1 MKVCVLGLGY
11 VGLPTS
17 AVLAR
22 AGHDVLGVDIN
33 KNVVNTINAGDIHI
47 YEPDLDVLIKKSVE
61 CKKLRA
67 AMVPEESDVY
77 LIVVPTPLSKHKEP
91 DMKYVNQVVYSVLP
105 HLNKGSLLI
114 LESTSPVG
122 STKNILET
130 IKNCRPD
137 LFNNGKPEFYLA
149 HCPERVLPGNVIV
162 ELINNDR
169 VVGGINKESTLKA
182 EEFYKTFVKGEI
194 YKTNSDTAEMAK
206 LVENAFRDVNIAF
219 ANELSMICDNRDI
232 NVWELINLANKHPRV
247 NILNPGAGVGGH
259 CIAVDP
265 WFIVAQNKN
274 STLIKT
280 AREIN
285 DSKIQWVVDK
295 AIQAVSQTS
304 QKLCCFG
311 MTYKQ
316 DIDDT
321 REAPGIKIAQKLIEK
336 FGNDRV
342 LCCDPNLDSIKNLE
356 NLELGEAISN
366 SDILIF
372 CVPHKEFKNLD
383 IEDLSDKIIID
394 VCGVFE
400 E

>member
-17 AVLAR
+17 AVLAT

-33 KNVVNTINAGDIHI
+33 KNVVNTINSGKIHI
-47 YEPDLDVLIKKSVE
+47 YEPDLDVLIKQAVDNQ
-61 CKKLRA
+61 KLRA
-67 AMVPEESDVY
+67 AMVPEASDVY

-105 HLNKGSLLI
+105 HLNKESLLI

-122 STKNILET
+122 STNKILKT
-130 IKNCRPD
+130 IKEYRPD
-137 LFNNGKPEFYLA
+137 LFDKDNPSFYLA

-162 ELINNDR
+162 ELTNNDR
-169 VVGGINKESTLKA
+169 VVGGINEASTAKA
-182 EEFYKTFVKGEI
+182 EEFYKTFVKGNI

-219 ANELSMICDNRDI
+219 ANELSMICDNLNI
-232 NVWELINLANKHPRV
+232 NVWELINLANRHPRV

-265 WFIVAQNKN
+265 WFIVAQNKD

-280 AREIN
+280 ARQVN
-285 DSKIQWVVDK
+285 DNKIQWVVEKVLNSLDENSK
-295 AIQAVSQTS
+295 V
-304 QKLCCFG
+304 CCFG

-321 REAPGIKIAQKLIEK
+321 REAPGMKIAEKLIENIGK
-336 FGNDRV
+336 DRV
-342 LCCDPNLDSIKNLE
+342 LCCDPNLEFIPELKNL
-356 NLELGEAISN
+356 GVCQAIAA
-366 SDILIF
+366 SDVLVF
-372 CVPHKEFKNLD
+372 CVPHKEFKQ
-383 IEDLSDKIIID
+383 LSVKKLGGKVIID
-394 VCGVFE
+394 ACGVFE
-400 E
+400 V